1 MSKELSGILTAL
13 VTPFDKNGDIDDE
26 LLGKVV
32 DRSVN
37 AGLDAVVA
45 GGGTGEVSSLS
56 REERAHVFEV
66 VADQAAGRVPVVANI
81 GALTSKEAIG
91 LGQQAE
97 RAGADVLML
106 ITPYYEQLTHAETS
120 KYIQDVAASTE
131 LPIMLYNN
139 PGVTGTNLDADA
151 LGWFARKFENIK
163 YVKDSSKD
171 WEQALRLIQHH
182 GDDIKLIAGWDSYV
196 LGALVEGAAGVM
208 AGAANVIPEEF
219 AAVTRAFRAGD
230 IDLARKLWAHAYPVV
245 DALLSLPFAQAVK
258 AGMNMQGFSVGSPR
272 EPLLELPQE
281 SLTPLKLAL
290 DKMSSTQ
297 PALQH

>member
-1 MSKELSGILTAL
+1 MPKELSGILTAL
-13 VTPFDKNGDIDDE
+13 ITPFDKHGAIDDG
-26 LLGKVV
+26 LLGQVV
-32 DRSVN
+32 DRSIN

-45 GGGTGEVSSLS
+45 GGGTGEVASLS
-56 REERAHVFEV
+56 RSERVHVFDV
-66 VADQAAGRVPVVANI
+66 VATQTAGRVPVVANI
-81 GALTSKEAIG
+81 GALTSKEAVF
-91 LGQQAE
+91 LGQEAE

-106 ITPYYEQLTHAETS
+106 ITPYYEQLTHSETS

-139 PGVTGTNLDADA
+139 PGVTGTNLDADT
-151 LGWFARKFENIK
+151 LGLYAQKFENIK

-182 GDDIKLIAGWDSYV
+182 SENIKLIAGWDSFV

-208 AGAANVIPEEF
+208 AGAANVIPDEF
-219 AAVTRAFRAGD
+219 AAVTRAIRAGD
-230 IDLARKLWAHAYPVV
+230 INTARKLWAHAYPVV

-258 AGMNMQGFSVGSPR
+258 AGMNMQGFSVGAPR

-281 SLTPLKLAL
+281 CLTPLKLAL
-290 DKMSSTQ
+290 DKMISTQ
-297 PALQH
+297 PSLQH